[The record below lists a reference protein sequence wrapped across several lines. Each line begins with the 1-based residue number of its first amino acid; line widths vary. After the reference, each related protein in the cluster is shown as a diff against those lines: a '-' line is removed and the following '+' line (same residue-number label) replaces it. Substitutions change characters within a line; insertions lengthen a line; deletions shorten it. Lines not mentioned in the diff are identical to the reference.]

1 MKLKDISINTL
12 EGQPVNWDD
21 YLGKKILFVNVAS
34 ECGLTPQYV
43 EMQGLYE
50 EFKDRNFVLIGVPSN
65 DFGGQ
70 EPGTP
75 GEIAEFCT
83 KRYGVTFPLTEKI
96 AVLGEHK
103 HPLYR
108 FLTAIDGKEV
118 EWNFQKFAV
127 NENGEVVASFAPG
140 TTPFADEIVSWIEKN

>member
-1 MKLKDISINTL
+1 MKLADIQINSL
-12 EGQPVNWDD
+12 EGSPINWSD

-34 ECGLTPQYV
+34 ECGFTPQYA

-50 EFKDRNFVLIGVPSN
+50 EFKDKNFVLIGVPSN

-70 EPGTP
+70 EPGTAEQI
-75 GEIAEFCT
+75 GEFCT

-96 AVLGEHK
+96 TVLGDNK
-103 HPLYR
+103 HPLYQ
-108 FLTAIDGKEV
+108 FLTAVNGQEV

-127 NENGEVVASFAPG
+127 NEAGEVVASFSPG
-140 TTPFADEIVSWIEKN
+140 TTPFSDEIVNWVEK

>member
-1 MKLKDISINTL
+1 MKLADIQINSL
-12 EGQPVNWDD
+12 EGNPINWPD

-34 ECGLTPQYV
+34 ECGFTPQYA

-50 EFKDRNFVLIGVPSN
+50 EFKDKNFVLIGVPSN

-70 EPGTP
+70 EPGTAEQI
-75 GEIAEFCT
+75 GEFCT

-96 AVLGEHK
+96 TVLGENK

-108 FLTAIDGKEV
+108 FLTAINGQEV

-127 NENGEVVASFAPG
+127 NEAGEVVATFSPG
-140 TTPFADEIVSWIEKN
+140 TTPFSDEIVNWIEK

>member
-1 MKLKDISINTL
+1 MKLADIQINSL
-12 EGQPVNWDD
+12 EGNPINWLD

-34 ECGLTPQYV
+34 ECGFTPQYA

-50 EFKDRNFVLIGVPSN
+50 EFKDKDFVLIGIPSN

-70 EPGTP
+70 EPGNAEQI
-75 GEIAEFCT
+75 GEFCT

-96 AVLGEHK
+96 TVLGENK
-103 HPLYR
+103 HPLYK
-108 FLTAIDGKEV
+108 FLTAVNGQEV

-127 NENGEVVASFAPG
+127 NEAGEVVTTFSPG
-140 TTPFADEIVSWIEKN
+140 TTPFSDEIVNWIEK

>member
-1 MKLKDISINTL
+1 MKLADIQINSL
-12 EGQPVNWDD
+12 EGNPINWPD

-34 ECGLTPQYV
+34 ECGFTPQYA

-50 EFKDRNFVLIGVPSN
+50 EFKDKNFVLIGVPSN

-70 EPGTP
+70 EPGTAEQI
-75 GEIAEFCT
+75 GEFCT

-96 AVLGEHK
+96 TVLGENK

-108 FLTAIDGKEV
+108 FLTAVNGQEV

-127 NENGEVVASFAPG
+127 NEAGEVVATFSPG
-140 TTPFADEIVSWIEKN
+140 TTPFSDEIVNWIEK